1 MQKCRSCQVDDE
13 RNVEVWCRKKKRETG
28 VTIRDG
34 VRKVLTAKRDAQ
46 LATSLLLVIWVS
58 VMVATSWQ
66 IWSAHQ
72 RTLSEIDTNNRN
84 LAQTLNTYAELW
96 PDRIDEVAAVMEAK
110 YQQWEAQ
117 RRE

>member
-28 VTIRDG
+28 VTSRDG
-34 VRKVLTAKRDAQ
+34 VCKVLTAKRDAQ

-58 VMVATSWQ
+58 VLVATSWQ

-72 RTLSEIDTNNRN
+72 RTLSAYFGEC
-84 LAQTLNTYAELW
+84 
-96 PDRIDEVAAVMEAK
+96 DRSF
-110 YQQWEAQ
+110 
-117 RRE
+117 RRIVTGGLSGDFSSVSVT